1 MKDETT
7 PSLQARLDSFIA
19 ENTSDRIRERYHR
32 LAEYADAH
40 TFGALENV
48 VVVDTEATGF
58 SFNHDHLIQIAAA
71 RMENGEI
78 TEWYVTFANPGKPIP
93 DEIQHLTNIT
103 DDQVEQAPTPEEAV
117 AGLAEFVGD
126 MPLVAHNASFDRTF
140 ITKYETGKVLE
151 KNLWLDS
158 LDLARI
164 ALPRLTSH
172 RLLDLVRAFGGPE
185 STHRADDD
193 VAATCRVYRILL
205 AAVANMPDDLVYYI
219 GQSTTPR
226 QWNTVEVF
234 RQLVPECSDVLDLHY
249 TRRLALREGILRN
262 MNAELTAEADE
273 ADEVGAP
280 GEAAETPEPNETT
293 EPGEPSISDA
303 SPAAT
308 PSAPNGTEPL
318 TFVPDRAIVEAF
330 SAEGLVGRSYAH
342 YEPRPEQAEMALAVH
357 HALESEHNLAVEAG
371 TGVGK
376 SMAYLVPLAYAAR
389 ENNMT
394 VGVATKTNALLD
406 QLLNHELP
414 LLQQELG
421 ITYTALKG
429 FTHYPC
435 LYKVERLIEAGPQV
449 RTVKNEEVNQAA
461 ALATLLSFIEQAEY
475 DDMDNLKMD
484 YRALPRYLTT
494 VNSAEC
500 MRRRCPYYG
509 TKCFAVGAREQAQK
523 SHIVLTNHSLL
534 FWDQRLDG
542 GLLPAIRHWVI
553 DEAHSAEEEARRA
566 FSVEVSMA
574 ALLSLAR
581 RFEEGGSV
589 RRMLDRTDA
598 KGMLPE
604 EVLRVVSGVCGSVE
618 TIGSGLVIAVNELA
632 MAAKELLYFDQAD
645 KGKNKNYERTE
656 LWLSNEIRSTELY
669 REVEFAARGVRG
681 MLDRLARHLA
691 NLVALMEDHDI
702 PGQLQREAATVTL
715 EVREAHDAVNLIFF
729 STSENNVYS
738 VVLNRQRN
746 LFEEVFRVQPREV
759 GGNLGQTLYDRSRS
773 VIYTSATLTVD
784 GSFAPFERAM
794 GLNQDEANAA
804 GKGGES
810 TKAAG
815 PARATKATD
824 LAKATS
830 AAASTE
836 GEKPKPATAE
846 LLAIP
851 SSYDF
856 DANMKIYVAIDM
868 PDPAYPSYLEH
879 LQDFLLRLHLAQ
891 HGSML
896 TLFTNRRDMER
907 CFDEVNPGLKE
918 EGLRL
923 VCQKWG
929 VSTKGLRDDF
939 LRDKTLSLFAL
950 KSFWEGFDA
959 PGSTLRGV
967 VVPKLP
973 FRLPTDPLSCEQ
985 RALDP
990 RAWNHHVLPQA
1001 VIEVKQAV
1009 GRLIRRAEDKGIVV
1023 FADTRLVSKPYGRT
1037 FLNSLPSKNIV
1048 LMTRAEI
1055 IADILAN
1062 QALEGADGTNDTG
1075 SSVGTSTDVGAA
1087 TGTNTATN
1095 AAADTT
1101 TDAE

>member
-7 PSLQARLDSFIA
+7 PSLQARLDSSIA

-32 LAEYADAH
+32 LAEYADTH

-117 AGLAEFVGD
+117 AGLAEFVDD

-151 KNLWLDS
+151 QNLWLDS

-234 RQLVPECSDVLDLHY
+234 RQLVPRCSDVLDLHY
-249 TRRLALREGILRN
+249 TRRLALREGLLRN
-262 MNAELTAEADE
+262 MNAGLTAEAGE

-280 GEAAETPEPNETT
+280 SEAAETT

-303 SPAAT
+303 SSIATAST
-308 PSAPNGTEPL
+308 PSAPNATEPL

-342 YEPRPEQAEMALAVH
+342 YEPRPEQTEMALAVH

-394 VGVATKTNALLD
+394 VGVATKTNTLLD

-509 TKCFAVGAREQAQK
+509 AKCFAVGAREQAQK

-542 GLLPAIRHWVI
+542 GLLPAIRHWVV

-598 KGMLPE
+598 KGMLPKE
-604 EVLRVVSGVCGSVE
+604 LLRVVSGVCGSVE

-715 EVREAHDAVNLIFF
+715 EVKEAHDAVNLIFF
-729 STSENNVYS
+729 STSEKNVYS

-804 GKGGES
+804 S
-810 TKAAG
+810 
-815 PARATKATD
+815 
-824 LAKATS
+824 
-830 AAASTE
+830 
-836 GEKPKPATAE
+836 E
-846 LLAIP
+846 LLTIP

-1037 FLNSLPSKNIV
+1037 FLNSLPSKNIS

-1062 QALEGADGTNDTG
+1062 QALEGADGTHDTG

-1095 AAADTT
+1095 AATDTTADTT